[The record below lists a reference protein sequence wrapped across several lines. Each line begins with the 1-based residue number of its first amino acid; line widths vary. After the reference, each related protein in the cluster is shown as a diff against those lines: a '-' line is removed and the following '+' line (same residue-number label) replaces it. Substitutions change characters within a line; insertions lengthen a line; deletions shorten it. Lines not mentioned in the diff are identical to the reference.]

1 MIQGGRAAA
10 AAGHLKPVDQEFLED
25 LAVSLLSVQPPK
37 MKVDTMSENVLAIFH
52 WPGDSEEMRQR
63 YDAVL
68 HHVVDISAARPLVHL
83 AYSVDDGFQVVDV
96 WSNEDMLPQD
106 GRQSTVSRVIG
117 RARVRTCPDR
127 HPGGAPA
134 RVAGFRNMPMY
145 R

>member
-1 MIQGGRAAA
+1 M
-10 AAGHLKPVDQEFLED
+10 DQEFLED

-96 WSNEDMLPQD
+96 WSNEDMCRKMVDNPRFRELLGEHGLGHARIDIRAVHRLGWP
-106 GRQSTVSRVIG
+106 VSE
-117 RARVRTCPDR
+117 T
-127 HPGGAPA
+127 
-134 RVAGFRNMPMY
+134 PMY